1 MDEILPETTIEQIS
15 TFTKWIKS
23 FLTWN
28 NLLRV
33 VIAVVVLL
41 VLWIVYRLIIRGVKR
56 VKSEKMTLNRQQ
68 MIMRAVKYAY
78 WILVVMYV
86 LSLFGVKLSA
96 IWGAAGIAG
105 VAIGFAAQTS
115 VSNLISGLF
124 VITEGSLKV
133 GDFIVVDG
141 VSGIVDEV
149 KLISVRIHTLDN
161 QMIRIPNSKIID
173 SSMTNNSYHSI
184 RRMTLNVSIAYN
196 TDMPKALEA
205 LEKAPALCD
214 KVLTDPAPA
223 VWFDGFGESGINMT
237 IAYWFN
243 STDLVAAKN
252 QMYCAMK
259 KVFDDAGIDIPY
271 NKLDVNLLK

>member
-214 KVLTDPAPA
+214 KVLSDPAPA

-259 KVFDDAGIDIPY
+259 KVFDDAGIEIPY

>member
-1 MDEILPETTIEQIS
+1 MDEILNETAIEQIS
-15 TFTKWIKS
+15 TFTKWVKG
-23 FLTWN
+23 FLTWD
-28 NLLRV
+28 NLAKAI
-33 VIAVVVLL
+33 IAVVVLL
-41 VLWIVYRLIIRGVKR
+41 LLWIVYRVIIHGIKR
-56 VKSEKMTLNRQQ
+56 VKSEKMTVNRQHI
-68 MIMRAVKYAY
+68 IMRTVKYAY
-78 WILVVMYV
+78 WILVLMYV

-141 VSGIVDEV
+141 VSGIVDEI
-149 KLISVRIHTLDN
+149 KLISIRIHTLDN
-161 QMIRIPNSKIID
+161 QMIRIPNSKVIN
-173 SSMTNNSYHSI
+173 SNMTNNSYHAT
-184 RRMTLNVSIAYN
+184 RRMTLNVSVAYD

-214 KVLTDPAPA
+214 KVLADPAPA
-223 VWFDGFGESGINMT
+223 VWYDGFGESGINMT
-237 IAYWFN
+237 VAYWFK
-243 STDLVAAKN
+243 SADLVAAKN

-259 KVFDDAGIDIPY
+259 KVFDEAGIEIPY

>member
-28 NLLRV
+28 NLFRV

-259 KVFDDAGIDIPY
+259 KVFDDAGIEIPY

>member
-259 KVFDDAGIDIPY
+259 KVFDDAGIEIPY

>member
-1 MDEILPETTIEQIS
+1 MDEILSETTIEQIS

-23 FLTWN
+23 LLTWG
-28 NLLRV
+28 NLVKV
-33 VIAVVVLL
+33 VVAVVVLL
-41 VLWIVYRLIIRGVKR
+41 ILWIVYRLIIRGVKR
-56 VKSEKMTLNRQQ
+56 VKSEKMTVNRQQ
-68 MIMRAVKYAY
+68 MIMRTVKYAY
-78 WILVVMYV
+78 WILVLMYV

-133 GDFIVVDG
+133 GDFIIVDG
-141 VSGIVDEV
+141 VSGVVDEI
-149 KLISVRIHTLDN
+149 KLISIRIHTLDN

-173 SSMTNNSYHSI
+173 SSMTNNSYHSK
-184 RRMTLNVSIAYN
+184 RRMTLNVSVAYD

-205 LEKAPALCD
+205 LEKAPGLCD

-223 VWFDGFGESGINMT
+223 VWYDGFGASGINMT
-237 IAYWFN
+237 VAYWFN
-243 STDLVAAKN
+243 SADLVAAKN

-259 KVFDDAGIDIPY
+259 KVFDDAGIEIPY